1 MFYYI
6 TLYIC
11 FLLFWRA
18 NLTCDE
24 ESSRFPMILEHV
36 VRAGDVNGLRK
47 ILKSVS
53 GAVFEERDKVC
64 AQRYSCT

>member
-1 MFYYI
+1 
-6 TLYIC
+6 
-11 FLLFWRA
+11 
-18 NLTCDE
+18 
-24 ESSRFPMILEHV
+24 MILEHV

-64 AQRYSCT
+64 PKI